1 MRQCD
6 AAITSRH
13 IAATI
18 AARDFQ
24 MPKLSVTVACEHYD
38 RVAAIRDGHVEI
50 EGCEVNFLQLPPEEL
65 FFRAYRNREFDI
77 SEISM
82 SSYLLGLAR
91 ADAPYFAIPVFL
103 SRLFRHSA
111 IYVRTDRGIRRPGDL
126 KGKKVGVPE
135 YQVTAALWARAL
147 LDSEYGV
154 APADLIWF
162 RGGLHEPGRIEKIK
176 LDLPPEIRISAI
188 DETQT
193 LDRMFAAGELD
204 AMISPRAP
212 RCFLERDPNIALLF
226 PEYRKAEEAYYA
238 KTKIFPIMH
247 VLGIR
252 RDLVDRHPW
261 LANSVY
267 EAFVRSKRRALEL
280 LDDVAALKVT
290 LPWLPAYLEE
300 TRAVMGDDFW
310 PYGVKENLPTLE
322 AMVHYAHKHGTT
334 SRLLKIDE
342 LFVPSTMERY
352 KI

>member
-1 MRQCD
+1 M
-6 AAITSRH
+6 S
-13 IAATI
+13 
-18 AARDFQ
+18 
-24 MPKLSVTVACEHYD
+24 KLSVTVACEHYD
-38 RVAAIRDGHVEI
+38 RVQAIRDGHVEI
-50 EGCEVNFLQLPPEEL
+50 SGCTVNFLELPPEEL
-65 FFRAYRNREFDI
+65 FFRAYRHREFDI

-82 SSYLLGLAR
+82 SSYLLGLSR
-91 ADAPYFAIPVFL
+91 GDSPYFAMPVFL

-111 IYVRTDRGIRRPGDL
+111 IYVRTDRGIKGPRDL

-147 LDSEYGV
+147 LDGEYGV
-154 APADLIWF
+154 TPADFEWL
-162 RGGLHEPGRIEKIK
+162 RGGLHEPGRVEKVS
-176 LDLPPEIRISAI
+176 LNLPPEIRISAI
-188 DETQT
+188 DETKT
-193 LDRMFAAGELD
+193 LDAMFRSGELD

-226 PEYRKAEEAYYA
+226 PDYRKAEEAYYL

-252 RDLVDRHPW
+252 RDLVDKHPW

-267 EAFVRSKRRALEL
+267 EAFVRAKKRALEL

-290 LPWLPAYLEE
+290 LPWLPAYLDE
-300 TRAVMGDDFW
+300 TKRVMGDDYW

-322 AMVHYAHKHGTT
+322 AMVHFAHKHGTT
-334 SRLLKIDE
+334 NRLLKVDE
-342 LFVPSTMERY
+342 LFIPSTLERY

>member
-1 MRQCD
+1 M
-6 AAITSRH
+6 S
-13 IAATI
+13 
-18 AARDFQ
+18 
-24 MPKLSVTVACEHYD
+24 KLSVTVACEHYD
-38 RVAAIRDGHVEI
+38 RVQAIRDGHVEI
-50 EGCEVNFLQLPPEEL
+50 SGCTVNFLELPPEEL
-65 FFRAYRNREFDI
+65 FFRAYRHREFDI

-82 SSYLLGLAR
+82 SSYLLGLSR
-91 ADAPYFAIPVFL
+91 GDSPYFAMPVFL

-111 IYVRTDRGIRRPGDL
+111 IYVRTDRCIKGPQDL

-147 LDSEYGV
+147 LDGEYGV
-154 APADLIWF
+154 TPADFEWL
-162 RGGLHEPGRIEKIK
+162 RGGLHEPGRVEKVS
-176 LDLPPEIRISAI
+176 LNLPPEIRISAI
-188 DETQT
+188 DETKT
-193 LDRMFAAGELD
+193 LDAMFRSGELD

-226 PEYRKAEEAYYA
+226 PDYRKAEEAYYL

-252 RDLVDRHPW
+252 RDLVDKHPW

-267 EAFVRSKRRALEL
+267 EAFVRAKKRALEL

-290 LPWLPAYLEE
+290 LPWLPAYLDE
-300 TRAVMGDDFW
+300 TKRVMGDDYW

-322 AMVHYAHKHGTT
+322 AMVHFAHKHGTT
-334 SRLLKIDE
+334 NRLLKVDE
-342 LFVPSTMERY
+342 LFIPSTLERY

>member
-1 MRQCD
+1 
-6 AAITSRH
+6 
-13 IAATI
+13 
-18 AARDFQ
+18 
-24 MPKLSVTVACEHYD
+24 MPKLSVTVACEKYD
-38 RVAAIRDGHVEI
+38 RVQAITDGHIGI
-50 EGCEVNFLQLPPEEL
+50 EGCEVNFLELPPEEL
-65 FFRAYRNREFDI
+65 FFRAYRHREFDI

-91 ADAPYFAIPVFL
+91 GAAPYIAVPVFL

-111 IYVRTDRGIRRPGDL
+111 IYIRTDRGITRPEDL

-154 APADLIWF
+154 TPADLIWF
-162 RGGLHEPGRIEKIK
+162 RGGLHEPGRIEKVS
-176 LDLPPEIRISAI
+176 LNLPPEIRISAI
-188 DETQT
+188 GETET

-226 PEYRKAEEAYYA
+226 PEYRKAEEAYYT

-252 RDLVDRHPW
+252 RDLVEQHPW

-290 LPWLPAYLEE
+290 LPWLPAYLDE
-300 TRAVMGDDFW
+300 TRALMGDDFW

-322 AMVHYAHKHGTT
+322 AMVYYAHKHGTT
-334 SRLLKIDE
+334 DRLLKIEE